1 MHAQHA
7 WWMTLVG
14 GLVGVVLVV
23 GAAVPTEAFVGDGV
37 TGPALSYYLQGDG
50 TIIDNNTGLIWERKT
65 SGSGIHNV
73 NQRYSWSTNDSD
85 SNGTAFTVFLATLN
99 NTCAG
104 NETTACTTNAD
115 CTGIGK
121 GQCGYAGHR
130 DWRMPNLKE
139 LQSLVDYSK
148 SFPGPTIAAS
158 FPGVTAVSAY
168 WSSTTLAARSSAAW
182 EVSFN
187 LGTMGFSRKSDSY
200 HVRAV
205 RGGQESLR

>member
-1 MHAQHA
+1 MAFNRSSHRQNVAIILSSMGFLL
-7 WWMTLVG
+7 WGMKWCFTLNLEEEAHG
-14 GLVGVVLVV
+14 FNKWQLGL
-23 GAAVPTEAFVGDGV
+23 
-37 TGPALSYYLQGDG
+37 
-50 TIIDNNTGLIWERKT
+50 DNNTGLIWERKT

-85 SNGTAFTVFLATLN
+85 PNGTAFTVFLATLN

-139 LQSLVDYSK
+139 LQSLVDYSVDYSK
-148 SFPGPTIAAS
+148 PSPGPAIASSFPGATAAN
-158 FPGVTAVSAY
+158 Y
-168 WSSTTLAARSSAAW
+168 YYCSSTTLAGHSLHVWVVNFSA
-182 EVSFN
+182 
-187 LGTMGFSRKSDSY
+187 GFVTAVGKSMPC
-200 HVRAV
+200 HVRA
-205 RGGQESLR
+205 